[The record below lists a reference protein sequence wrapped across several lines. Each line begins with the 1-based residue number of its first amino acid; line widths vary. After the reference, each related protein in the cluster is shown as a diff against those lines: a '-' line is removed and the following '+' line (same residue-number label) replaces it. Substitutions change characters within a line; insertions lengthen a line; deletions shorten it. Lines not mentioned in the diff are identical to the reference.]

1 MWKPLKDLAKKLP
14 YPLLLRLHL
23 LRQLGFELRRHR
35 RYRRSL
41 GLPSLAELDLRQ
53 LPKSDVLFVL
63 GTGPSINRISEAR
76 WQAIARYDTLG
87 MNFWP
92 YHPFVPRLFF
102 FEAIDGRT
110 WPQIYNSFVSLAA
123 RRAADYR
130 NVTKVVLELYRAGPQ
145 FIRDLDPEWRNNLY
159 AADPLQA
166 PARTADE
173 LAYALRYFEKK
184 GLFRPAPHARYLFKH
199 NVSLSLILG
208 VAARMQ
214 YRKIVLCGMDLKTGG
229 YFYQDPNLYPE
240 AAQPAKESEERPHLL
255 FRDLDWL
262 VRVDA
267 LVGEMQRV
275 ILKPAGIELYVES
288 RTSGLWP
295 QVPEVPAEVLS
306 LE

>member
-1 MWKPLKDLAKKLP
+1 MWKPLKNLAKKLP
-14 YPLLLRLHL
+14 YPLFLRLHL

-41 GLPSLAELDLRQ
+41 GLPSLEELDLRR
-53 LPKSDVLFVL
+53 LRSSDVLFVL
-63 GTGPSINRISEAR
+63 GTGPSINRIPEAR

-92 YHPFVPRLFF
+92 YHRFVPRMFF
-102 FEAIDGRT
+102 FEAIDRQA
-110 WPQIYNSFVSLAA
+110 WPQFYNSFLPLVA

-145 FIRDLDPEWRNNLY
+145 FIQDLSPEWKTNLY

-166 PARTADE
+166 PARTAEE
-173 LAYALRYFEKK
+173 LAYALRYFQKK
-184 GLFRPAPHARYLFKH
+184 GLFRPAAHVQYLFKH

-208 VAARMQ
+208 FAARLQ
-214 YRKIVLCGMDLKTGG
+214 YRKIVLCGMDIKVPG
-229 YFYQDPNLYPE
+229 YFYSDPILYPE
-240 AAQPAKESEERPHLL
+240 AREQVANSKDRPHLL

-262 VRVDA
+262 VRADA
-267 LVGEMQRV
+267 MVGEMERV

-295 QVPEVPAEVLS
+295 QVPEVPAEVLPP
-306 LE
+306 E